1 MPGIFTLFGGY
12 KTPTFPP
19 FPFSPT
25 TTTTTMPLKGKT
37 KTIKNEEEK
46 ENVNPNVGATTLPVM
61 PLNATGLPLTC
72 ISLPGARSMVYIG
85 PFEWKVLPVDSPPCD
100 RVVEEE
106 EEEIEEG
113 GEKEDMVVGRMGSC
127 V

>member
-12 KTPTFPP
+12 KTPTYPQ
-19 FPFSPT
+19 FPFSP
-25 TTTTTMPLKGKT
+25 TTTTMPLKGKT
-37 KTIKNEEEK
+37 KTIKDEENK
-46 ENVNPNVGATTLPVM
+46 EDVHPNVGVPLPVM

-72 ISLPGARSMVYIG
+72 ISLEGARNMVYIG

-100 RVVEEE
+100 QVVEEE
-106 EEEIEEG
+106 EEEEAWSDTQ
-113 GEKEDMVVGRMGSC
+113 KEDMVVGRRGSC

>member
-12 KTPTFPP
+12 KTPTCPQ

-25 TTTTTMPLKGKT
+25 TATMPLKGKT
-37 KTIKNEEEK
+37 RTIKDEDK
-46 ENVNPNVGATTLPVM
+46 ENVRPNIGVPLPVM

-72 ISLPGARSMVYIG
+72 ISLEGARNMVYIG

-106 EEEIEEG
+106 EETQQ
-113 GEKEDMVVGRMGSC
+113 EDMVVGRQATS